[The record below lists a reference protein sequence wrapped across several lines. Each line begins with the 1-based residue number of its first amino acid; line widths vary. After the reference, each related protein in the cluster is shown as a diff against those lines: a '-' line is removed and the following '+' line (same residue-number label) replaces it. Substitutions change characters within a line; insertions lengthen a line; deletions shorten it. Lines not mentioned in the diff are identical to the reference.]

1 MNVYKDYLR
10 EEKIKTI
17 SEDSIPGIIGFKNQS
32 ILIVD
37 SLGIFQI
44 RNLQNPIILLT
55 HSPKMNLDRLI
66 QTVYPKE
73 IIADGSNYPSFIE
86 RWESSASENKIPFHF
101 TGRDGAYILK

>member
-1 MNVYKDYLR
+1 MFQHLLIR
-10 EEKIKTI
+10 IW
-17 SEDSIPGIIGFKNQS
+17 FQF
-32 ILIVD
+32 LIVFCWFAQ
-37 SLGIFQI
+37 LIFQI
-44 RNLQNPIILLT
+44 RNLQNPIVLLT